1 MLINDAEQTLT
12 KKRMEYGKLV
22 SNYWRPESFSED
34 ERKIYHTID
43 VDVKRIGV
51 EYSGVCRTDAVTQTL
66 KRLLFIWHN
75 RHPASGYV
83 QGMCDISLPFLLV
96 FLGEYL
102 PYDELNVKFKGLET
116 LSAETLEAVEADVYW
131 CVSKMIESV
140 TSNYTQGFDGLRQ
153 AYSKV
158 EELLLRIDQELY

>member
-1 MLINDAEQTLT
+1 M
-12 KKRMEYGKLV
+12 
-22 SNYWRPESFSED
+22 
-34 ERKIYHTID
+34 
-43 VDVKRIGV
+43 KRIGI
-51 EYSGVCRTDAVTQTL
+51 EYSAICKTTNITNVL

-83 QGMCDISLPFLLV
+83 QGMCDISIPFLVV

-102 PYDELNVKFKGLET
+102 PQEEEEVKFKADMESLDEET
-116 LSAETLEAVEADVYW
+116 LSAVEADVYW

-140 TSNYTQGFDGLRQ
+140 TTNYTQGFDGLRQ

-158 EELLLRIDQELY
+158 EELLYRIDQ

>member
-1 MLINDAEQTLT
+1 M
-12 KKRMEYGKLV
+12 
-22 SNYWRPESFSED
+22 
-34 ERKIYHTID
+34 
-43 VDVKRIGV
+43 DVKRIGV
-51 EYSGVCRTDAVTQTL
+51 EYNAICRTSNVMQAL

-83 QGMCDISLPFLLV
+83 QGMCDISVPFLVV

-102 PYDELNVKFKGLET
+102 PYDEEAIKFKVNLES
-116 LSAETLEAVEADVYW
+116 LPNETLEAVEADVYW

-140 TSNYTQGFDGLRQ
+140 TSNYTQGFDGPRQ

-158 EELLLRIDQELY
+158 QELLCKIDQELY